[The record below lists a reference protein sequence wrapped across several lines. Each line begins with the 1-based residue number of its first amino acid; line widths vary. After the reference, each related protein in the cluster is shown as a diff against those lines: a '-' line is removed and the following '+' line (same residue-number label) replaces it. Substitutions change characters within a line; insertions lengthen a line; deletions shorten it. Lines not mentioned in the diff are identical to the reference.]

1 MRGWSQRFLPLTLL
15 LALTQPVAGQVEDR
29 SGSQQGMERAAGQA
43 IPLEQLRQAASEGA
57 AAAQYLLALRLE
69 RGTGVLQNYSQAL
82 QWFTAAAQ
90 QGHRRAQQRL
100 GHYYHSGLGGVQDRA
115 AARHWL
121 ELAARE
127 GQEGTATDWSSADRA
142 QVLMDLAAVLEQG
155 AGQSE
160 TGQNETGQNE
170 TKQADLRRAAELYRQ
185 AADLGLLEA
194 VTSLGVMYQNG
205 SGMPQDFAAALRLYE
220 QAAAAGQARAQNNLG
235 LLYVRGNGVVQDY
248 TRAAALFQAAA
259 EQGLAVAM
267 GNLATM
273 YENGY
278 GVPLDEALAAD
289 LYRRA
294 GRADS
299 ASARRNLQPGAIFD
313 ARLVPP
319 GEDAETLARLR
330 QGAERGDPLAQFLLG
345 WVLLKQDA
353 LSQADR
359 AQVAELL
366 QAAAQVGY
374 PPAMANLGLM
384 YVEGRALPQDYVLG
398 YMWLVLAASAGQE
411 EAAALTAELSRRM
424 TQAQIAEAQ
433 DWASRWN
440 P

>member
-1 MRGWSQRFLPLTLL
+1 MTGWPQRFLPLALL
-15 LALTQPVAGQVEDR
+15 LALTQPAVGQVEDR
-29 SGSQQGMERAAGQA
+29 TGSQQGMERAAGQA

-69 RGTGVLQNYSQAL
+69 RGTGLLQNYTEAL
-82 QWFTAAAQ
+82 QWFTAAAR
-90 QGHRRAQQRL
+90 QGHRPAQQRL

-121 ELAARE
+121 EQAARE
-127 GQEGTATDWSSADRA
+127 GQEGTATDWSAADRA

-155 AGQSE
+155 A
-160 TGQNETGQNE
+160 GQNETGQNE

-205 SGMPQDFAAALRLYE
+205 SGMAQDFAEALRLYE

-248 TRAAALFQAAA
+248 TRAAALFKTAA

-273 YENGY
+273 YENGF

-294 GRADS
+294 GRGGS
-299 ASARRNLQPGAIFD
+299 TLSGVSLRPGAVFD
-313 ARLVPP
+313 SRLVPP
-319 GEDAETLARLR
+319 TEDGETLARLR
-330 QGAERGDPLAQFLLG
+330 QGARRGDPLAQFLLS
-345 WVLLKQDA
+345 WILLQQEE
-353 LSQADR
+353 LQQADWE
-359 AQVAELL
+359 QVATLL
-366 QAAAQVGY
+366 QASAEAGY
-374 PPAMANLGLM
+374 PPAMANLGLT
-384 YVEGRALPQDYVLG
+384 YVEGRALPQDYVQG

-411 EAAALTAELSRRM
+411 EAAALGAELSRRM
-424 TQAQIAEAQ
+424 TQAQIAQAQ
-433 DWASRWN
+433 DWASRWSQ
-440 P
+440 

>member
-100 GHYYHSGLGGVQDRA
+100 GHYYHSGLGGGQDRA

-121 ELAARE
+121 EQAARD

-160 TGQNETGQNE
+160 TGQSE

-205 SGMPQDFAAALRLYE
+205 SGLPQDFAEALRLYE
-220 QAAAAGQARAQNNLG
+220 QAAASGQARAQNNLG
-235 LLYVRGNGVVQDY
+235 LLYVRGNGVAQDY

-299 ASARRNLQPGAIFD
+299 ASARRNLQPGTIFD
-313 ARLVPP
+313 ARLVLP

-345 WVLLKQDA
+345 WVLLQQDA

-411 EAAALTAELSRRM
+411 EAAALTAELARRM

-433 DWASRWN
+433 DWASRWT